1 MAVVG
6 ELGKFHHKTFA
17 EKLHFYLNN
26 LLDILD
32 YVLRR
37 SFFFNS
43 IEQGKTMSLQDD
55 IQELMDTLK
64 KQRDEISLKVH
75 LASMDA
81 KEEWEKAETN
91 WGKFSAKAGEIYD
104 DTVETTDEL
113 IDAAKVIG
121 EELSEAYQRI
131 KQRL

>member
-1 MAVVG
+1 
-6 ELGKFHHKTFA
+6 
-17 EKLHFYLNN
+17 
-26 LLDILD
+26 
-32 YVLRR
+32 
-37 SFFFNS
+37 
-43 IEQGKTMSLQDD
+43 MSLQDD